1 MHLSMLSSQSSKRN
15 VAAWVQM
22 LREVRKAAQ
31 LDEER
36 RGHLLAL
43 AYLEAALTEQLYG
56 VTLKASEYLAQAHEA
71 AGFFAELSGEKCLLP
86 GFCFAEPT
94 C

>member
-1 MHLSMLSSQSSKRN
+1 
-15 VAAWVQM
+15 M
-22 LREVRKAAQ
+22 LREVRKAE
-31 LDEER
+31 LNEER
-36 RGHLLAL
+36 KGQLLAL

-56 VTLKASEYLAQAHEA
+56 LTLKASEYLAQAQEA
-71 AGFFAELSGEKCLLP
+71 AGFFAELTGEKCLLP